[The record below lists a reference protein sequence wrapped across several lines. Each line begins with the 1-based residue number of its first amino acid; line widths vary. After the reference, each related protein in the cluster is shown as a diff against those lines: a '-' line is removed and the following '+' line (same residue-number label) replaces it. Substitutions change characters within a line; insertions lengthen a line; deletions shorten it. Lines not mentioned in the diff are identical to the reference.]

1 MIRAKR
7 ARRRR
12 WLLVVVA
19 AILAG
24 CGRRPAAPPREP
36 RAALRAPPAVAQ
48 VDIEEHL
55 GRRLPPDLAFVD
67 QDGRRVLTRE
77 LFTDGRPVV
86 MVLAYFRCPML
97 CDLVQQG
104 VAASVRASGL
114 RPGTDLRVVTV
125 SIDPQDTLGN
135 ARLRRNGLLQAM
147 GAPKDAPGEPWRVL
161 TGAAPD
167 IRALADAL
175 GFRYAYDPGS
185 RQYAH
190 PACAFVLTPDGR
202 ISRYLYG
209 TTFRPFDMRL
219 AVVEAAQGKVGTIV
233 DRVLLTCFRYDPSA
247 RKYGVYVLGVMRG
260 GSAAVLLLFGLGL
273 AAMVRRNRRG
283 NPQPGQGA
291 P

>member
-1 MIRAKR
+1 MNVTSTGGRSLLTLLIGAASVLGC
-7 ARRRR
+7 ARR
-12 WLLVVVA
+12 
-19 AILAG
+19 
-24 CGRRPAAPPREP
+24 PESREP
-36 RAALRAPPAVAQ
+36 RPALRPPPAVAQ

-55 GRRLPPDLAFVD
+55 GRKLPASLTFVD
-67 QDGRRVLTRE
+67 QDGRSVRIGD
-77 LFTDGRPVV
+77 LFSDGRPVV

-104 VAASVRASGL
+104 VATALRASSL
-114 RPGTDLRVVTV
+114 RGGRDVRMVTV

-135 ARLRRNGLLQAM
+135 ARLRRTGLLQAM
-147 GAPKDAPGEPWRVL
+147 GVAGGAPSDPWRVL
-161 TGAAPD
+161 IGAEPE
-167 IRALADAL
+167 IRALADTL
-175 GFRYAYDPGS
+175 GFRFAYDPGS

-202 ISRYLYG
+202 VSRYLYG

-219 AVVEAAQGKVGTIV
+219 AVVEAGQDRVGTIV

-260 GSAAVLLLFGLGL
+260 GSLVVLLAFGVAL
-273 AAMVRRNRRG
+273 ALMVRRGRRRAG
-283 NPQPGQGA
+283 WPSKGP

>member
-24 CGRRPAAPPREP
+24 CGRRPSAPPREP
-36 RAALRAPPAVAQ
+36 QAALRAPPAVAQ

-219 AVVEAAQGKVGTIV
+219 AVVEAGQGKVGTIV

-247 RKYGVYVLGVMRG
+247 RKYGVYVLGMMRG